1 MTETASAETINT
13 DVVIIGGGVMGA
25 SIALELSKAGRKVV
39 VIDKGGA
46 AGAGSTSASSAI
58 IRFTYSNFNTIL
70 MAWESAQYWYDWNNF
85 VGVQDPDGMA
95 KFVKTGYLVF
105 LTEGYD
111 GVRQREL
118 WDQFGI
124 PYEVLSPEEVRKRWP
139 AFDTGKYY
147 PPKSV
152 EDPAF
157 ADDAYDQLSALF
169 DPLSGFMDDPMLATH
184 NLANAAK
191 SYGAEF
197 LFHKEVVQINSSNG
211 AVTGV
216 TLKSGETFNAPTVIN
231 AAGPHAAKINR
242 MAGVYDEMKVHHQ
255 PLRQEV
261 FSPPAPVGFRLE
273 DNAPIVADLDLGQ
286 YFRPHMGD
294 LLNVGTTEPAC
305 DELHFIDDADD
316 WNDSV
321 TVEFFE
327 RVMLRLARR
336 LPDFGVPLKLLGIGA
351 LYDVTD
357 DWIPLYDKSSLN
369 GFFMACGTSGNQ
381 FKNAPLVG
389 KFIRAL
395 VEAQENGI
403 DHDVTPVEFIGQSTG
418 NAINL
423 AAFSRLRTQGVT
435 AGNVMG

>member
-1 MTETASAETINT
+1 MSSP
-13 DVVIIGGGVMGA
+13 DVVVIGGGVMGA
-25 SIALELSKAGRKVV
+25 SIALELSRNGRTVLVV
-39 VIDKGGA
+39 DKGGA
-46 AGAGSTSASSAI
+46 PGAGSTSASSAI
-58 IRFTYSNFNTIL
+58 IRFTYSNYNTIL
-70 MAWESAQYWYDWNNF
+70 MAWESAQHWFKWNEF
-85 VGVQDPDGMA
+85 VGAEDPDGMA
-95 KFVKTGYLVF
+95 KYVQTGYLVF

-124 PYEVLSPEEVRKRWP
+124 PYELLSPEQVRDRWP
-139 AFDTGKYY
+139 AFETGKFY
-147 PPKSV
+147 PPKSI

-157 ADDAYDQLSALF
+157 ADDPYDQLWALY
-169 DPLSGFMDDPMLATH
+169 DPLSGFMDDPMLAAH
-184 NLANAAK
+184 NLAHAARLE
-191 SYGAEF
+191 GAEF
-197 LFHKEVVQINSSNG
+197 RFHTEVVEIRRD
-211 AVTGV
+211 ADRVIGV
-216 TLKSGETFNAPTVIN
+216 TLAGGEQVDAPIVIN

-242 MAGVYDEMKVHHQ
+242 MAGVYGEMKVHHQ

-261 FSPPAPVGFRLE
+261 FSPPAPKGFRLE
-273 DNAPIVADLDLGQ
+273 DDAPIVADLDLGQ

-305 DELHFIDDADD
+305 DPLHFIEDADD
-316 WNDSV
+316 WNDST

-336 LPDFGVPLKLLGIGA
+336 LPDFGIPLKPLGIGA

-357 DWIPLYDKSSLN
+357 DWIPLYDKTSLG

-389 KFIRAL
+389 KFMRAL
-395 VEAQENGI
+395 IEAAERGV
-403 DHDVTPVEFIGQSTG
+403 DHDVDPVKVVGAHTGQEIDLS
-418 NAINL
+418 
-423 AAFSRLRTQGVT
+423 AFSRLRTQAVT

>member
-1 MTETASAETINT
+1 VSQIPSST

-25 SIALELSKAGRKVV
+25 SIALELSKNGRKVV

-46 AGAGSTSASSAI
+46 PGAGSTSASSAI

-70 MAWESAQYWYDWNNF
+70 MAWEAAQYWYNWSGF
-85 VGVQDPDGMA
+85 VGVEDPDGMA

-139 AFDTGKYY
+139 AFETGKFY
-147 PPKSV
+147 PPKSI

-157 ADDAYDQLSALF
+157 ADDPYDQLSALF
-169 DPLSGFMDDPMLATH
+169 DPLSGFMDDPMLAAH
-184 NLANAAK
+184 NLAHAAK
-191 SYGAEF
+191 SHGAEF
-197 LFHKEVVQINSSNG
+197 FFHKEVSGITKSG
-211 AVTGV
+211 DRVTGV
-216 TLKSGETFNAPTVIN
+216 TLATGESISAPIVIN

-242 MAGVYDEMKVHHQ
+242 LAGVYDEMKVHHQ

-305 DELHFIDDADD
+305 DPLHFIEDADD
-316 WNDSV
+316 WNDQV

-336 LPDFGVPLKLLGIGA
+336 LPDFGIPLKLLGIGA

-389 KFIRAL
+389 KFMRIL
-395 VEAQENGI
+395 IEAQEQGI
-403 DHDVTPVEFIGQSTG
+403 DHDVTPLEFVGEATG
-418 NAINL
+418 KAINL
-423 AAFSRLRTQGVT
+423 GAFSRLRSEAVT

>member
-1 MTETASAETINT
+1 MKT

-25 SIALELSKAGRKVV
+25 SIALELSKTGRKVIV
-39 VIDKGGA
+39 LDKGGA

-70 MAWESAQYWYDWNNF
+70 MAWENAQIWFNWDKF

-95 KFVKTGYLVF
+95 KYIKTGYLVF

-118 WDQFGI
+118 WDEFGI
-124 PYEVLSPEEVRKRWP
+124 PYELLSPEEVRKRWP
-139 AFDTGKYY
+139 AFETGKFY
-147 PPKSV
+147 PPKSI

-157 ADDAYDQLSALF
+157 ADDPYDQLWALF
-169 DPLSGFMDDPMLATH
+169 DPLSGFMDDPMLAAH
-184 NLANAAK
+184 NMAHAAK
-191 SYGAEF
+191 EHGAEF
-197 LFHKEVVQINSSNG
+197 RFHTEVVEVLQEGGRAAGVVLKNG
-211 AVTGV
+211 ERIE
-216 TLKSGETFNAPTVIN
+216 SQYVIN
-231 AAGPHAAKINR
+231 AAGPHAAKVNK
-242 MAGVYDEMKVHHQ
+242 MAGVFDEMRVKHQ

-261 FSPPAPVGFRLE
+261 FSPPAPKGFRLE

-305 DELHFIDDADD
+305 DPLHFIDDADN
-316 WNDSV
+316 WNDN
-321 TVEFFE
+321 TTPEFAE

-336 LPDFGVPLKLLGIGA
+336 LPDFGIPLKTLGIGA
-351 LYDVTD
+351 LYDVSD
-357 DWIPLYDKSSLN
+357 DWIPIYDKSSLP

-389 KFIRAL
+389 KFMRVL
-395 VEAQENGI
+395 MEAEEQGV
-403 DHDVTPVEFIGQSTG
+403 DHDLTPLSVTGEHTG
-418 NAINL
+418 KEIRL
-423 AAFSRLRTQGVT
+423 DAFSRLRTSGET